1 MILIL
6 AEKPS
11 VGRALSSVVG
21 ANKTNK
27 GYIEGGGYIV
37 SWCVGHLVGLKNPN
51 EYGCGWEQKWSFSQ
65 LPMIPELWQFKVTES
80 TKEQFG
86 IVKALMGRDD
96 VSEIIC
102 ATDAD
107 REGECIFRY
116 VYNMARC
123 RKPVK
128 RLWVSSLEESAIK
141 QALATMKPMS
151 AYDNLFYAGF
161 SRAKADWIVGMN
173 GSRLFSC
180 RYGGKLNIGRV
191 QTPTLAM
198 LVKRD
203 YDVKHFIKQKFFT
216 ADIAC
221 DGFTLSSARIDD
233 ETAVNDLISSCEGK
247 SVTVKSVKKEV
258 KTVNAPKLYDLTT
271 LQREANKTYGYTAQQ
286 TLDYTQ
292 NLYEKKLVTYPRTDS
307 QYLSDD
313 MEQTALDVLRLCNT
327 YLGFNMV
334 YTPDLRKVIN
344 NKKVTGHHA
353 IIPTSGIATADRDG
367 LPVGEKNILVLVA
380 KKLMCASAPA
390 HKYEAVKVTAEC
402 GGTEF
407 TASGKTVLDMGWKRY
422 AVKSADDKD
431 DDKSLPVLTEGQIL
445 TGSLSKVEHF
455 TSPPKPY
462 TEDTLLSAM
471 EHAGQ
476 DEYDEDRLSADTHD
490 IEKKGLGTPA
500 TRAAVIESLVK
511 NGYAERKGKQ
521 IIPTE
526 RGIDLVSVVP
536 DEVKSARL
544 TAEWEMKLQQVEHGQ
559 YSADSF
565 MSEIEQSVREMCG
578 KYGKSDNSVSFSD
591 GKFESAGRCPKCGA
605 EVINGKFGW
614 YCKAKCGMNVAKV
627 FGVTLSDAQVKG
639 LLNGKS
645 TSYMKNGRKTIVLPE
660 VVPNEYQGKTYYNW
674 KTEGKKK

>member
-1 MILIL
+1 MILII

-11 VGRALSSVVG
+11 VARAISAVVG
-21 ANKTNK
+21 ADDVQK
-27 GYIEGGGYIV
+27 GYIEGNGYIV
-37 SWCVGHLVGLKNPN
+37 SWCVGHLVGLKYPN
-51 EYGCGWEQKWSFSQ
+51 DYGNGWEQRWSFSQ
-65 LPMIPELWQFKVTES
+65 LPMIPDKWQFSVTES
-80 TKEQFG
+80 TKAQYNLLKG
-86 IVKALMGRDD
+86 LMNRTD
-96 VSEIIC
+96 VWEIIC

-116 VYNMARC
+116 VYNMANC
-123 RKPVK
+123 KKPVK

-141 QALATMKPMS
+141 QALSAMKPMS
-151 AYDNLFYAGF
+151 EYDNLFGAGF
-161 SRAKADWIVGMN
+161 ARAKADWLVGMN
-173 GSRLFSC
+173 GSRLFSV

-203 YDVKHFIKQKFFT
+203 YDVKHFIKQKYFT

-221 DGFTLSSARIDD
+221 DGFTLSSARIDN
-233 ETAVNDLISSCEGK
+233 ETAVNALISSCEGK
-247 SVTVKSVKKEV
+247 PVMVKSVNKEV

-271 LQREANKTYGYTAQQ
+271 LQREANKIHSYTAQQ

-307 QYLSDD
+307 QFLADD

-334 YTPDLRKVIN
+334 HTPDLRKVIN

-353 IIPTSGIATADRDG
+353 IIPTSGIATADLNG
-367 LPVGEKNILVLVA
+367 LPAGEKNILVLVA
-380 KKLMCASAPA
+380 RKLMCASAPA

-402 GGTEF
+402 NGTEF
-407 TASGKTVLDMGWKRY
+407 TASGRTVLDMSWKRY
-422 AVKSADDKD
+422 AVKSADNKE
-431 DDKSLPVLTEGQIL
+431 DDKSLPVLTEGQVL
-445 TGSLSKVEHF
+445 TGSLSKGEHF

-476 DEYDEDRLSADTHD
+476 DEYDDES
-490 IEKKGLGTPA
+490 EKKGLGTPA

-521 IIPTE
+521 IIPTD

-544 TAEWEMKLQQVEHGQ
+544 TAEWEMKLQNIEHGQ

-565 MSEIEQSVREMCG
+565 MSEIEQNVSEMCG

>member
-1 MILIL
+1 MLLII

-27 GYIEGGGYIV
+27 GYIEGNGYIV
-37 SWCVGHLVGLKNPN
+37 SWCVGHLVGLKYPN
-51 EYGCGWEQKWSFSQ
+51 DYGNGWEQKWSFLQ
-65 LPMIPELWQFKVTES
+65 LPMIPEAWQFKITES

-86 IVKALMGRDD
+86 IIKSLMGRDD

-116 VYNMARC
+116 VYQMARC

-128 RLWVSSLEESAIK
+128 RLWVSSLEESAIRS
-141 QALATMKPMS
+141 ALGSMKPMS
-151 AYDNLFYAGF
+151 AYDNLFYAGY
-161 SRAKADWIVGMN
+161 SRARADWLVGMN

-198 LVKRD
+198 IVKRD
-203 YDVKHFIKQKFFT
+203 HDVRHFVKQKYFT

-221 DGFTLSSARIDD
+221 DGFTLSSARIDEEAAAD
-233 ETAVNDLISSCEGK
+233 ALISSCEGK
-247 SVTVKSVKKEV
+247 PVIVKSVQREV
-258 KTVNAPKLYDLTT
+258 KSVNAPKLYDLTT
-271 LQREANKTYGYTAQQ
+271 LQREANKAHGYTAQQ

-292 NLYEKKLVTYPRTDS
+292 SLYEKKLVTYPRTDS

-313 MEQTALDVLRLCNT
+313 MEQTALDVLKLCNT

-334 YTPDLRKVIN
+334 HTPDLRKVIN

-353 IIPTSGIATADRDG
+353 IIPTSGIAAADLDG
-367 LPVGEKNILVLVA
+367 LPNGEKNILILVA
-380 KKLMCASAPA
+380 RKLMCASAPA

-407 TASGKTVLDMGWKRY
+407 TANGKTVLDMGWKRY

-431 DDKSLPVLTEGQIL
+431 DEKSLPALIGGQIL
-445 TGSLSKVEHF
+445 NGSLGKGEHF
-455 TSPPKPY
+455 TSPPKQY

-471 EHAGQ
+471 ERAGNEDYD
-476 DEYDEDRLSADTHD
+476 DES
-490 IEKKGLGTPA
+490 EKKGLGTPA
-500 TRAAVIESLVK
+500 TRAATIEALVK

-521 IIPTE
+521 IIPTDK
-526 RGIDLVSVVP
+526 GIDLVSVVP
-536 DEVKSARL
+536 DEVKSAKL
-544 TAEWEMKLQQVEHGQ
+544 TAEWEMKLQQMEHGQ

-565 MSEIEQSVREMCG
+565 MREIEQNVREMCG
-578 KYGKSDNSVSFSD
+578 KYGMIDNSVSFSD
-591 GKFESAGRCPKCGA
+591 GKFESAGHCPKCGA
-605 EVINGKFGW
+605 EVIKGKFGW
-614 YCKAKCGMNVAKV
+614 YCKGKCGMNVAKV
-627 FGVTLSDAQVKG
+627 YGVTLSDAQVKG
-639 LLNGKS
+639 LLGGKS

-660 VVPNEYQGKTYYNW
+660 AVPNEYQGKTYYNW
-674 KTEGKKK
+674 KTEGVKKK

>member
-1 MILIL
+1 MILVVS
-6 AEKPS
+6 EKPS
-11 VGRALSSVVG
+11 VGRALSSVIG
-21 ANKTNK
+21 ANSTKK
-27 GYIEGGGYIV
+27 GYIEGNGYLV
-37 SWCVGHLVGLKNPN
+37 TWCVGHLVGLKNPN

-65 LPMIPELWQFKVTES
+65 LPMIPEAWQFKVTES

-96 VSEIIC
+96 VTEIIC

-116 VYNMARC
+116 VYQMARC

-128 RLWVSSLEESAIK
+128 RLWVSSLEESAIRS
-141 QALATMKPMS
+141 ALGFVKPMS
-151 AYDNLFYAGF
+151 AYNNLFYAGY
-161 SRAKADWIVGMN
+161 SRAKADWLVGMN

-203 YDVKHFIKQKFFT
+203 YDVRHFVKQKYFT

-221 DGFTLSSARIDD
+221 DGFTLSSARIDEEAAAD
-233 ETAVNDLISSCEGK
+233 ALITSCDGK
-247 SVTVKSVKKEV
+247 PVIVKSVQREV

-271 LQREANKTYGYTAQQ
+271 LQREANKAHGYTAQQ

-292 NLYEKKLVTYPRTDS
+292 SLYEKKLVTYPRTDS

-313 MEQTALDVLRLCNT
+313 MEQTALNVLRLCNT

-334 YTPDLRKVIN
+334 HTPDLRKVIN

-353 IIPTSGIATADRDG
+353 IIPTSGIAAADLDG
-367 LPVGEKNILVLVA
+367 LPAGEKNILVLVA
-380 KKLMCASAPA
+380 RKLLCASAPA

-402 GGTEF
+402 GSTEF

-422 AVKSADDKD
+422 AVKSVDDKD
-431 DDKSLPVLTEGQIL
+431 DEKPLPTL
-445 TGSLSKVEHF
+445 TGGQVLNGSFSKGEHF
-455 TSPPKPY
+455 SSPPKQF

-471 EHAGQ
+471 ERAGNE
-476 DEYDEDRLSADTHD
+476 DYDVES
-490 IEKKGLGTPA
+490 EKKGLGTPA

-521 IIPTE
+521 IIPTDK
-526 RGIDLVSVVP
+526 GIDLVSVVP
-536 DEVKSARL
+536 DEVKSAKL

-565 MSEIEQSVREMCG
+565 MREIEQNVREMCG
-578 KYGKSDNSVSFSD
+578 KYGMTDNFVSFSD

-605 EVINGKFGW
+605 DVIKGKFGW
-614 YCKAKCGMNVAKV
+614 YCKGKCGMNVAKV
-627 FGVTLSDAQVKG
+627 YGVTLSDAQVKG
-639 LLNGKS
+639 LLGGKS

-660 VVPNEYQGKTYYNW
+660 AVPNEYQGKTYYNW
-674 KTEGKKK
+674 KTERGKT

>member
-51 EYGCGWEQKWSFSQ
+51 EYGCDWEQRWSFSQ
-65 LPMIPELWQFKVTES
+65 LPMIPDSWQFKVTES

-96 VSEIIC
+96 VTEIIC

-116 VYNMARC
+116 VYQMARC

-128 RLWVSSLEESAIK
+128 RLWVSSLEESAIR

-151 AYDNLFYAGF
+151 DYDNLFYAGF

-203 YDVKHFIKQKFFT
+203 YDVKHFVKQKYFT
-216 ADIAC
+216 ADITC

-233 ETAVNDLISSCEGK
+233 ETAVNDLVSSCEEK
-247 SVTVKSVKKEV
+247 PVTVKLVKKEV

-271 LQREANKTYGYTAQQ
+271 LQREANKTHGYTAQQ

-334 YTPDLRKVIN
+334 HTPVLRKVIN

-353 IIPTSGIATADRDG
+353 IIPTSGIATADLNG
-367 LPVGEKNILVLVA
+367 LPAGEKNILVLVA
-380 KKLMCASAPA
+380 RKLMCASAPA

-402 GGTEF
+402 NGTEF
-407 TASGKTVLDMGWKRY
+407 TARGKTVLDMGWKRY

-431 DDKSLPVLTEGQIL
+431 DDKSLPVLTEGQVL
-445 TGSLSKVEHF
+445 TGSLSKGEHF

-476 DEYDEDRLSADTHD
+476 DEYDEDS
-490 IEKKGLGTPA
+490 EKKGLGTPA

-521 IIPTE
+521 IIPTD

-536 DEVKSARL
+536 DEVKSAKL
-544 TAEWEMKLQQVEHGQ
+544 TAEWEMKLRQVEHGQ

-565 MSEIEQSVREMCG
+565 MSEIEQNVREMCG

-674 KTEGKKK
+674 ETEGKKK

>member
-1 MILIL
+1 MSVLIL

-27 GYIEGGGYIV
+27 GCIEGGGYIV

-65 LPMIPELWQFKVTES
+65 LPMIPDSWQFKVTES
-80 TKEQFG
+80 TKEQFD

-96 VSEIIC
+96 VTEIIC

-128 RLWVSSLEESAIK
+128 RLWVSSLEESAIS
-141 QALATMKPMS
+141 QALVNMKPMS
-151 AYDNLFYAGF
+151 AYDNLFYAGI
-161 SRAKADWIVGMN
+161 SRAKADWLVGMN

-203 YDVKHFIKQKFFT
+203 YDVKHFVKQKYFT
-216 ADIAC
+216 ADIVC
-221 DGFTLSSARIDD
+221 DGFTLSSARIND

-247 SVTVKSVKKEV
+247 PVTVKSVKKEV
-258 KTVNAPKLYDLTT
+258 KSVNAPKLYDLTT

-307 QYLSDD
+307 QFLSDD
-313 MEQTALDVLRLCNT
+313 MEQTALDVLRICNT

-334 YTPDLRKVIN
+334 HTPNLHKVIN

-353 IIPTSGIATADRDG
+353 IIPTSGIATADLNG
-367 LPVGEKNILVLVA
+367 LPAGEKNILVLVA
-380 KKLMCASAPA
+380 RKLMCASAPA
-390 HKYEAVKVTAEC
+390 HKYESVKVTAEC
-402 GGTEF
+402 SGTAF
-407 TASGKTVLDMGWKRY
+407 SASGKTVLDMGWKRY
-422 AVKSADDKD
+422 AVKSADDKE
-431 DDKSLPVLTEGQIL
+431 DDKSLPVLNEGQVL
-445 TGSLSKVEHF
+445 TGSLSKSEHF

-476 DEYDEDRLSADTHD
+476 DEYDDES
-490 IEKKGLGTPA
+490 EKKGLGTPA

-521 IIPTE
+521 IIPTD

-536 DEVKSARL
+536 DEVKSAKL

-565 MSEIEQSVREMCG
+565 MSEIEQNVRDMCG

-591 GKFESAGRCPKCGA
+591 GKFESVGRCPKCGA

-614 YCKAKCGMNVAKV
+614 YCKGKCGMNVAKV

>member
-27 GYIEGGGYIV
+27 GCIEGGGYIV

-65 LPMIPELWQFKVTES
+65 LPMIPDSWQFKVTES
-80 TKEQFG
+80 SKEQYG
-86 IVKALMGRDD
+86 IVQALMGRDD

-128 RLWVSSLEESAIK
+128 RLWVSSLEESAIR
-141 QALATMKPMS
+141 QALNSMKPMS

-203 YDVKHFIKQKFFT
+203 HDVKRFVKQKYFT

-221 DGFTLSSARIDD
+221 DGFTLSSARIND
-233 ETAVNDLISSCEGK
+233 ETAVNNLISSCEGK
-247 SVTVKSVKKEV
+247 PVTVKWVKKEV

-334 YTPDLRKVIN
+334 HTPDLRKVIN

-353 IIPTSGIATADRDG
+353 IIPTSGIATADLDG
-367 LPVGEKNILVLVA
+367 LPAGEKNIFVLVA
-380 KKLMCASAPA
+380 RKLLCASAPA
-390 HKYEAVKVTAEC
+390 HKYESVKVTAEC

-431 DDKSLPVLTEGQIL
+431 DDKSLPVLTEGQVL
-445 TGSLSKVEHF
+445 TGSLSKGEHF

-462 TEDTLLSAM
+462 TEA
-471 EHAGQ
+471 
-476 DEYDEDRLSADTHD
+476 
-490 IEKKGLGTPA
+490 ICC
-500 TRAAVIESLVK
+500 
-511 NGYAERKGKQ
+511 
-521 IIPTE
+521 E
-526 RGIDLVSVVP
+526 RGIRNRP
-536 DEVKSARL
+536 
-544 TAEWEMKLQQVEHGQ
+544 
-559 YSADSF
+559 
-565 MSEIEQSVREMCG
+565 
-578 KYGKSDNSVSFSD
+578 
-591 GKFESAGRCPKCGA
+591 
-605 EVINGKFGW
+605 
-614 YCKAKCGMNVAKV
+614 
-627 FGVTLSDAQVKG
+627 
-639 LLNGKS
+639 
-645 TSYMKNGRKTIVLPE
+645 
-660 VVPNEYQGKTYYNW
+660 
-674 KTEGKKK
+674 

>member
-1 MILIL
+1 MSVLIL
-6 AEKPS
+6 AENPS

-21 ANKTNK
+21 ANKTSK
-27 GYIEGGGYIV
+27 GCIEGGGYIV

-65 LPMIPELWQFKVTES
+65 LPMIPDSWQFKVTES

-96 VSEIIC
+96 VTEIIC

-128 RLWVSSLEESAIK
+128 RLWVSSLEESAIR
-141 QALATMKPMS
+141 QALVNMKPMS
-151 AYDNLFYAGF
+151 DYDNLFYAGF
-161 SRAKADWIVGMN
+161 SRAKADWLVGMN

-191 QTPTLAM
+191 QTPTLSM
-198 LVKRD
+198 LVKRE
-203 YDVKHFIKQKFFT
+203 YDVKHFVKQKYFT

-221 DGFTLSSARIDD
+221 DGFTLSSARIND
-233 ETAVNDLISSCEGK
+233 ETAVIDLISSCAGK
-247 SVTVKSVKKEV
+247 PITVTAVKKEV

-271 LQREANKTYGYTAQQ
+271 LQREANKTHGYTAQQ

-292 NLYEKKLVTYPRTDS
+292 NLYEKKLITYPRTDS
-307 QYLSDD
+307 QFLSDD
-313 MEQTALDVLRLCNT
+313 MEQTALDVLKLCNT

-334 YTPDLRKVIN
+334 HTPDLRKVIN
-344 NKKVTGHHA
+344 NKKVAGHHA
-353 IIPTSGIATADRDG
+353 IIPTSGIATADLNG
-367 LPVGEKNILVLVA
+367 LPSGEKNILVLVA
-380 KKLMCASAPA
+380 RKLICASAPA
-390 HKYEAVKVTAEC
+390 HKYESVKVTAEC

-407 TASGKTVLDMGWKRY
+407 AASGKTVLDMGWKRY
-422 AVKSADDKD
+422 AVKSADDKE
-431 DDKSLPVLTEGQIL
+431 DDKSLPVLTEGQVL
-445 TGSLSKVEHF
+445 TGSLSKGEHF

-476 DEYDEDRLSADTHD
+476 DEYDEDS
-490 IEKKGLGTPA
+490 EKKGLGTPA

-521 IIPTE
+521 IIPTD

-565 MSEIEQSVREMCG
+565 MSEIEQNVRDMCG

-614 YCKAKCGMNVAKV
+614 YCKGKCGMNVAKV
-627 FGVTLSDAQVKG
+627 FGVALSDAQVKG

>member
-65 LPMIPELWQFKVTES
+65 LPMIPDAWQFKVTES

-96 VSEIIC
+96 VTEIIC

-116 VYNMARC
+116 VYNMAQC

-128 RLWVSSLEESAIK
+128 RLWVSSLEESAIR
-141 QALATMKPMS
+141 QALNSMKPMS

-203 YDVKHFIKQKFFT
+203 YDVKRFVKQKYFT

-233 ETAVNDLISSCEGK
+233 ETAVIDLISSCADK
-247 SVTVKSVKKEV
+247 PINVTAVKKEV

-307 QYLSDD
+307 QFLSDD

-334 YTPDLRKVIN
+334 HTPDLHKVIN
-344 NKKVTGHHA
+344 NKKITGHHA
-353 IIPTSGIATADRDG
+353 IIPTIGIATADLDG
-367 LPVGEKNILVLVA
+367 LSAGEKNILVLVSR
-380 KKLMCASAPA
+380 KLMCASAPA
-390 HKYEAVKVTAEC
+390 HKYESVKVTAEC
-402 GGTEF
+402 GGTAF
-407 TASGKTVLDMGWKRY
+407 SASGKTVLDMGWKRY
-422 AVKSADDKD
+422 AMKSTDDKD
-431 DDKSLPVLTEGQIL
+431 DDKSLPVLTEGQVL
-445 TGSLSKVEHF
+445 TGSLSKSEHF

-476 DEYDEDRLSADTHD
+476 DEYDEES
-490 IEKKGLGTPA
+490 EKKGLGTPA

-511 NGYAERKGKQ
+511 NGYAERRGKQ

-565 MSEIEQSVREMCG
+565 MSEIEQNVREMCG

-614 YCKAKCGMNVAKV
+614 YCKGKCGMNVAKV